1 MEAKA
6 KLSPK
11 QREALAKE
19 IHQFLVS
26 HGLWV
31 DCNIYFNGKCWST
44 MQKVGDHHEFCY
56 NENRY
61 FESVA
66 DPKDYFEYVRE
77 PENILSMSFE
87 GGLYEVLNGYH
98 SYKLEAEFQQIFH
111 KYGLYYEMGNS
122 WNLSCYEI

>member
-1 MEAKA
+1 MATAKMTA
-6 KLSPK
+6 KQK
-11 QREALAKE
+11 ENLAKE
-19 IHQFLVS
+19 IHSFLVK

-31 DCNIYFNGKCWST
+31 DCSIYFNGKCWST
-44 MQKVGDHHEFCY
+44 QRKVGDRLEFCY

-66 DPKDYFEYVRE
+66 DPKDYFEYVRQ

-98 SYKLEAEFQQIFH
+98 SYKLEAEFQQIFR